1 MQSKTLSSKGLFSPA
16 LFRNDLV
23 RFWPLWALYLV
34 MWLLM
39 MPAFQFLELFGQNG
53 WGNMADMRVYAMGEV
68 ASMATAGALAM
79 SVGFG
84 CLFAMTLFSYL
95 TGTRAVGFIH
105 ALPTRRGGLFLT
117 HYLAGAAVFLGTHA
131 LTALLTALVWSAAG
145 VGKLWVIGLWFLYT
159 TGQMLF
165 FYSFAVLC
173 AALAGQMLAIPVFYG
188 VFNCLVY
195 GVTNLIWM
203 LCQLLLYGWKSPAD
217 PALVV
222 WLTPINKLAQL
233 GWDRWNYSRSGE
245 GYWRLLQSRL
255 GTVGVYALVGV
266 VMAVV
271 ALLIYRRRHS
281 ESAGDT
287 VAMSWAKPVFRYGV
301 GVCAAL
307 SLGQLLYIILWDA
320 FGRTEQSAA
329 ALVVCMAVLGL
340 AGYFAAE
347 MLLQKSFRILKRSW
361 KGGAALAAALI
372 LACVALE
379 LDLPGVERRVPV
391 AQEIQSLEFRLYGQ
405 DSIYGESKNPELIE
419 RFLTLHQMLVEER
432 PTNSYWDEDAIYGS
446 IELDYTLKD
455 GAHLRRNYSFAIS
468 PSEIEAHAALA
479 EQLTELARDPE
490 VWQAYMEERLVPG
503 RLVTVEMY
511 LDSED
516 RTLTFEGDTARA
528 ILTALEKDIEA
539 GHAGAYIF
547 DSDGWRANTYF
558 TNLTFYYRTQ
568 EDTSNGGY
576 YNGGYYK
583 DGSYSE
589 DVQFSK
595 DYTYLLAELE
605 KAGVDTEDLI
615 AYQKYYDED
624 YEEYVKE
631 AYYEESYTEEIQAIP
646 VPDALEPEIASGDA
660 AVIGGADGPTAVFVS

>member
-39 MPAFQFLELFGQNG
+39 VPAFQFLELFGQNG
-53 WGNMADMRVYAMGEV
+53 WGNATDMQAYAMSGV
-68 ASMATAGALAM
+68 ASMATGAALVM

-84 CLFAMTLFSYL
+84 CLFAMTLFSYF
-95 TGTRAVGFIH
+95 TGTRAVGFVH
-105 ALPTRRGGLFLT
+105 ALPTRREGLFLT
-117 HYLAGAAVFLGTHA
+117 HYLAGAAVFIGTHA
-131 LTALLTALVWSAAG
+131 ITALLTALIWSTAG
-145 VGKLWVIGLWFLYT
+145 LGELWVIGLWFLYT

-195 GVTNLIWM
+195 GMTNLIWL
-203 LCQLLLYGWKSPAD
+203 LCQLLLYGWTNPDD

-233 GWDRWNYSRSGE
+233 SWNRWGYSRGSE
-245 GYWRLLQSRL
+245 EYWRFLQNGL

-266 VMAVV
+266 VMTVV

-320 FGRTEQSAA
+320 FGQTEQSPV
-329 ALVVCMAVLGL
+329 ALVICMAGLGL
-340 AGYFAAE
+340 VGYFAAE
-347 MLLQKSFRILKRSW
+347 MLLQKSFHILKRSW
-361 KGGAALAAALI
+361 KGGAVLVAVLI
-372 LACVALE
+372 LVCVALE
-379 LDLPGVERRVPV
+379 LDIPGVERRVPT
-391 AQEIQSLEFRLYGQ
+391 AEEIQSLEFRLYGQ
-405 DSIYGESKNPELIE
+405 DSIYGDSEDPEMIE

-432 PTNSYWDEDAIYGS
+432 PKDNDWDEDALYGS
-446 IELDYTLKD
+446 IGLDYTLKS
-455 GAHLRRNYSFAIS
+455 GAHLHRHYSFTIL

-490 VWQAYMEERLVPG
+490 VWQAYMKERFEPG
-503 RLVTVEMY
+503 RLVTVDMY
-511 LDSED
+511 LDSEN
-516 RTLTFEGDTARA
+516 RTLTFEGDTARE
-528 ILTALEKDIEA
+528 ILAALEKDIEA
-539 GHAGAYIF
+539 GHTGAYIF
-547 DSDGWRANTYF
+547 DSKGWSANTYS
-558 TNLTFYYRTQ
+558 TNLSFYYRAQ
-568 EDTSNGGY
+568 EDAGNGNY
-576 YNGGYYK
+576 YNS
-583 DGSYSE
+583 SYSE

-595 DYTYLLAELE
+595 DYTYLLAALE
-605 KAGVDTEDLI
+605 KAGVDTERLST
-615 AYQKYYDED
+615 YQNYYDED
-624 YEEYVKE
+624 YNEYVKE
-631 AYYEESYTEEIQAIP
+631 ASYQNTYAEESQETPIP
-646 VPDALEPEIASGDA
+646 DTLTPEGDA
-660 AVIGGADGPTAVFVS
+660 AIIGGADGPTAVYVG